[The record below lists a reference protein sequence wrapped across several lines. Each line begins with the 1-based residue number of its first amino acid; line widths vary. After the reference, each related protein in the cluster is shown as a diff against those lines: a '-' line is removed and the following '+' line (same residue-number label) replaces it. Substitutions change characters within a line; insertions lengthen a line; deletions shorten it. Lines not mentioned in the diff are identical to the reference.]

1 MNNAPIFEC
10 SVAICDLQPTEE
22 ALYVPDCIRS
32 GNVQSRLASYIG
44 CHHTYGDFS
53 PNSLVT
59 TTGCSCLLCYRE
71 VLHRDAC

>member
-32 GNVQSRLASYIG
+32 GNVQSRLASYII
-44 CHHTYGDFS
+44 HTEI
-53 PNSLVT
+53 SLLT
-59 TTGCSCLLCYRE
+59 LL
-71 VLHRDAC
+71 